1 MSNEKL
7 TVLAIGAHVGDVE
20 LASGGV
26 LASHSL
32 KGDKIAT
39 LALTA
44 GERGVPAGMDM
55 AKYREQ
61 KVEEAH
67 TFANMLGGEAFVLD
81 YCDGELPDN
90 EEVRFQVCDVIRKV
104 KPNIIITHWKNSMHK
119 DHALTHHIVNDARY
133 YAALPTIERELP
145 NHFAARLYYSEN
157 WEDAVEFVPYV
168 YVDFDQAAFDL
179 WIEALGKHWFVT
191 NSKSF
196 KYMDYY
202 KALAVVRGCEARK
215 TYAEAFMVAPESMK
229 VRQSSLW

>member
-1 MSNEKL
+1 MSEQL
-7 TVLAIGAHVGDVE
+7 TILAIGAHVGDVE

-32 KGDKIAT
+32 KGDKIYT

-44 GERGVPAGMDM
+44 GERGVPAGMDVVE
-55 AKYREQ
+55 YRKQ

-67 TFANMLGGEAFVLD
+67 TFAHMLGGEAFVFD
-81 YCDGELPDN
+81 YEDGEIPN
-90 EEVRFQVCDVIRKV
+90 TEQIRFEICDIIRKV

-119 DHALTHHIVNDARY
+119 DHALTHHLVNDARFF
-133 YAALPTIERELP
+133 ASMPTIKRELP

-157 WEDAVEFVPYV
+157 WEDAVDYVPYL

-179 WIEALGKHWFVT
+179 WIDALSKHWFVT

-215 TYAEAFMVAPESMK
+215 QYAEAFMVPEETMK
-229 VRQSSLW
+229 LRQSSLW